1 MNLILFQKM
10 PKNLILYG
18 TFGTGKTLLLVE
30 SLRIKVAHYKMF
42 GEKPI
47 KIIIGT
53 FDADESSP
61 DQLNQDLT
69 KKYNI
74 QGILDEFNVE
84 PKTFYQLSK
93 GKKSLFTHNT

>member
-1 MNLILFQKM
+1 M

-18 TFGTGKTLLLVE
+18 ISGTGKTVLLVE
-30 SLRIKVAHYKMF
+30 VLRIKVAHYKMF

-53 FDADESSP
+53 YDTVMSNP
-61 DQLNQDLT
+61 VHLKQDLT

-74 QGILDEFNVE
+74 QRILEEFKAK
-84 PKTFYQLSK
+84 PKGMEQLSN
-93 GKKSLFTHNT
+93 GKKF